1 MEDLENEELE
11 EPKTPLQ
18 HAVKFG
24 LILGMVGAVINL
36 LLYVID
42 PALLANMWMLLL
54 LFVFMGLVV
63 YGGITYRKEIGG
75 YIDFGPAYIH
85 GFTVFV
91 MMGLIG
97 LAVNFLMYNVVD
109 TSLPETLTEAS
120 MENARGIAESF
131 GASGDALDEAME
143 EARADTEA
151 RFTNL
156 GLIKGFLWGLI
167 VYAVLSLITALIV
180 RRQEK
185 VSDIR

>member
-11 EPKTPLQ
+11 QPKTPLQ

-24 LILGMVGAVINL
+24 LILGMVGAVITL

-42 PALLANMWMLLL
+42 PTLLVNIWMLLL
-54 LFVFMGLVV
+54 LLLFMGLVV

-91 MMGLIG
+91 MMGVIG
-97 LAVNFLMYNVVD
+97 LAVNFLLYNVVD
-109 TSLPETLTEAS
+109 PNLPETLTEAS
-120 MENARGIAESF
+120 VENARGMMERF
-131 GASGDALDEAME
+131 GAPADSIDEALE
-143 EARADTEA
+143 QTRTDTEA
-151 RFTNL
+151 SFTNF
-156 GLIKGFLWGLI
+156 GLIKSFLISLI
-167 VYAVLSLITALIV
+167 VYAVLTLITALIV

>member
-1 MEDLENEELE
+1 MEDLENEELDQ
-11 EPKTPLQ
+11 PKTPLQ

-42 PALLANMWMLLL
+42 PTLLVNMWMLLL
-54 LFVFMGLVV
+54 LLLFVGLVT

-91 MMGLIG
+91 VMGAIG
-97 LAVNFLMYNVVD
+97 LVVNLLMYNVVD
-109 TSLPETLTEAS
+109 PNLADSLTEAS
-120 MENARGIAESF
+120 VEQARGIAENF

-143 EARADTEA
+143 NARTDAAD
-151 RFTNL
+151 RFTNF
-156 GLIKGFLWGLI
+156 GLLKGFLFSLI
-167 VYAVLSLITALIV
+167 FYAVLSLITALIV

>member
-11 EPKTPLQ
+11 QPKTPLQ

-42 PALLANMWMLLL
+42 PTLIVNMWMLLL
-54 LFVFMGLVV
+54 LLLFMGLVV

-91 MMGLIG
+91 MMGIIG
-97 LAVNFLMYNVVD
+97 LAVNLLMYNVVD

-120 MENARGIAESF
+120 VENARSMMERF
-131 GASGDALDEAME
+131 GAPEETIDEALE
-143 EARADTEA
+143 EARVDAAD
-151 RFTNL
+151 RFTNF
-156 GLIKGFLWGLI
+156 GLIKGFFISLI